1 MPIFAGISYNF
12 PGCGRI
18 SGDRKHA
25 ERWKIFWITKGE
37 FSYLRP
43 KFEKTMAVT
52 RLKRKDKRNK
62 AVAKARVQRIKQLTL
77 TPVIKKVDVE
87 ELKKSFATA

>member
-1 MPIFAGISYNF
+1 M
-12 PGCGRI
+12 
-18 SGDRKHA
+18 
-25 ERWKIFWITKGE
+25 
-37 FSYLRP
+37 RP